1 MVNSSPLNGRNVG
14 LAKESEHNFGHRAE
28 NGVAHFVTVGVVK
41 CLEVVNVDLND
52 AGLVVAPA
60 ATVISR

>member
-1 MVNSSPLNGRNVG
+1 MVNSSPLNGRERRTRERV
-14 LAKESEHNFGHRAE
+14 EHNFGHRAE